1 MVPTAPP
8 SLDDPIMQ
16 PASIMLRRAAAV
28 RTLALSQPWQPVSR
42 VGVAASSTSRL
53 APALTST
60 HRRSFAG
67 SSTRLASQSDIP
79 PQDPQNDPGN
89 ILRRL
94 AESPT
99 AMASITKLMTVIKE
113 EGGIDIGQGIRPDG
127 SMDPDAMAK
136 RPSMFQMARMM
147 MNSNIRDAVKEVHAE
162 LLKAGIELTPE
173 RVQAIL
179 QADDL
184 IRGLK
189 K

>member
-1 MVPTAPP
+1 
-8 SLDDPIMQ
+8 
-16 PASIMLRRAAAV
+16 
-28 RTLALSQPWQPVSR
+28 
-42 VGVAASSTSRL
+42 
-53 APALTST
+53 
-60 HRRSFAG
+60 
-67 SSTRLASQSDIP
+67 
-79 PQDPQNDPGN
+79 
-89 ILRRL
+89 
-94 AESPT
+94 
-99 AMASITKLMTVIKE
+99 MASITKLMTVIKE

-147 MNSNIRDAVKEVHAE
+147 MNSKIRDAVKEVHAE